1 MFFIKFGWHDEKFT
15 LGTFESGLFPWLL
28 ADFWQWNADIR
39 IFICSCNRFSLFHN
53 KVFAEL
59 ISWIAT
65 LSWSITK
72 PFLLISY
79 CSRGTFYISWFFYPL
94 MEPASTYQPFYQTCC
109 TSPSL
114 WPGTQLFGALAFDL
128 WFKSFLACLG
138 QRSNVH
144 CILLCPKTNLNQ
156 LRKAD
161 NRC

>member
-1 MFFIKFGWHDEKFT
+1 MWRKNQGYFCNQCNHAFNLKCFFIKFDWHDEFT

-79 CSRGTFYISWFFYPL
+79 CSRGTFYITWFFYPL
-94 MEPASTYQPFYQTCC
+94 MEPASTYQPFYQTSC

-114 WPGTQLFGALAFDL
+114 WPGTQLFGALVQYPVSTYMFCTT
-128 WFKSFLACLG
+128 WN
-138 QRSNVH
+138 SN
-144 CILLCPKTNLNQ
+144 L
-156 LRKAD
+156 
-161 NRC
+161 